1 MIDCALFR
9 DKFMVYMFKFC
20 FHGIHHGRILYGNEL
35 LGNVLRSSYYVGF
48 CVLLVLTEM
57 GNARASEAWSE
68 YEAVSPA
75 FFFYITNLL
84 GGGRELSS
92 ALKFV
97 PWQMLGERFTSS

>member
-1 MIDCALFR
+1 MA
-9 DKFMVYMFKFC
+9 YMFKFC

-68 YEAVSPA
+68 YEAVSHA
-75 FFFYITNLL
+75 SFFYITNLL
-84 GGGRELSS
+84 GGGRRTFVCIKICSV
-92 ALKFV
+92 ADVRRKIHIILKKHSL
-97 PWQMLGERFTSS
+97 MECLE